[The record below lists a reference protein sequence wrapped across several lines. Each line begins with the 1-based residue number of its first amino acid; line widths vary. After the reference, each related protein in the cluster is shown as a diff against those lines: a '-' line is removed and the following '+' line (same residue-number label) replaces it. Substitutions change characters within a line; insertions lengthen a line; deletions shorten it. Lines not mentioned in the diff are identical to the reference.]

1 MGTGFQMVLCTYG
14 YNSQNCD
21 KEQSTLQMKSGLTL
35 EDENLP
41 APEVILLAWL
51 CIPLPSFFY
60 SFFSPLFLCSN
71 RSEKVSIQRATI
83 TSVTV
88 LERVLISEE
97 IQGNVCF
104 EDSITPVLSRQ
115 IPPYHNWNPAVG
127 QRRFIFGYAGKK
139 RGKGG
144 ASVSK

>member
-1 MGTGFQMVLCTYG
+1 MRTGFQVLLCTYS

-21 KEQSTLQMKSGLTL
+21 KEQSTLQMKSRLTL

-41 APEVILLAWL
+41 APEVILLAWVS
-51 CIPLPSFFY
+51 IPLPSFFY
-60 SFFSPLFLCSN
+60 SFFSSLFLCSDH
-71 RSEKVSIQRATI
+71 SEQVSIQRATI

-97 IQGNVCF
+97 SQGNVYF
-104 EDSITPVLSRQ
+104 EDSIAPALSRQ
-115 IPPYHNWNPAVG
+115 FPPYHNWNPAVG

-139 RGKGG
+139 QGERRGI
-144 ASVSK
+144 SV